1 MTRPWFDRPGDTV
14 TISEQVLRENLGRF
28 THVFFPI
35 EKLVA
40 AIPDVKTLLGLQ
52 RALLSPKEP
61 LVPTT
66 PIHCAIIL
74 PERGKS
80 VEVTFSVLTNATLIK
95 AMSHQARIVV
105 NIQHLDDTEYSRVHK
120 QSGLFAVFL
129 NNQVPFPSPSDVV
142 TTSRDVAQITLP
154 GFDEEHSIPLFALS
168 PITKL
173 AGQSVMLLCTR
184 FPLEGAQI
192 AKSPNLIHPRG
203 KTDPKTRTALF

>member
-1 MTRPWFDRPGDTV
+1 MTKPLFDRQSDTAI
-14 TISEQVLRENLGRF
+14 ISEQALRENLARF
-28 THVFFPI
+28 AHVFFPI

-40 AIPDVKTLLGLQ
+40 AIPNVETLLRLQ
-52 RALLSPKEP
+52 KALLSSKEP

-80 VEVTFSVLTNATLIK
+80 IEVTFSVLTDATLIK
-95 AMSHQARIVV
+95 AMSHQARIVL
-105 NIQHLDDTEYSRVHK
+105 NIQHIDDTEYGKAHK
-120 QSGLFAVFL
+120 QAGLFAVFL

-184 FPLEGAQI
+184 FPLEGIQI
-192 AKSPNLIHPRG
+192 ATSPNLIHPRA
-203 KTDPKTRTALF
+203 KIDPSTRKALF